1 MMYESPKQLAEF
13 DKKILQTFEFYK
25 SKIGQ
30 GGVIEASDEKKLEF
44 TQKVLVETRFT
55 NDDSFS
61 VINVPPKEDIPVFQ
75 KYDPRFTFGLLLK
88 YINDKSNEKEL
99 IQPETFNIPVFHWA
113 DYVDMTP
120 LEDYIFT
127 TEKKTCQHFDVR
139 TGDSRKNMGENLLD
153 PDDYCIDDGDAM
165 ESVLQNPLKQMKY
178 PSHIFESMKQV
189 QKESAQNPALSTG
202 FHIHRWTGRGKTAL
216 RPVIARSYLYDFMP
230 VPLTITFL
238 LPEDKFIQFHVKQGQ
253 RQKLRDSDLLFEGP
267 INIKDE
273 ISRFAN
279 KVSTSRKVLPFES
292 HLQHDD
298 FIDKSAG
305 VVRKLGAE
313 ANPLNQTDQNYLA
326 GLRYSLREENPP
338 KHFRE
343 ANIIKEE
350 PNFGFGSNYDWRFF
364 TGIINKTPQLQLANG
379 RLLKAFLKLTNRY
392 GIKSWVS
399 HGSLLGWYWNGLRLP
414 WEPDVSI
421 QLPIRDFHRLT
432 RLFNQSIVVDFGNDL
447 DKETRFGRY
456 FLDSASLLSQRTK
469 GNTNNIID
477 ARFIDIDTG
486 VKIDITALAVSD
498 TLAPSRYY
506 EQSAVGHDTLKSM
519 TPLNRNN
526 MLQLYNC
533 RKEQFIAMNQL
544 DPLRL
549 SMVQGEYG
557 YIPYGF
563 DLIMQNEYNTKGK
576 VSTFTNNYVYL
587 PKLRMWTSALVI
599 VDFLRT
605 NHLDESRLDI
615 YQEGGADMI
624 SIDLNDKEYIEFL
637 YYAENVLRD
646 FLNTR
651 EVTSLH
657 DVELQ
662 RLLKGRST
670 KGLFV
675 KNGFALLGL
684 ASIMNPETSRAPLY
698 MDYFVNETRYYDGYY
713 SFEDQLLRLKHMT
726 REHELNWQAKEE
738 EEKEME
744 EEKKKAAAAEEERKK
759 EAAAEE
765 KKKKAAAEEERK
777 KAAAAEEERKKAA
790 AEEER
795 KKAAAAQKAR
805 AEDIKKE
812 AEEMKEIEQGNNK
825 VDETKKLA
833 DEEMKKAEEKLSK
846 P

>member
-1 MMYESPKQLAEF
+1 
-13 DKKILQTFEFYK
+13 
-25 SKIGQ
+25 
-30 GGVIEASDEKKLEF
+30 
-44 TQKVLVETRFT
+44 
-55 NDDSFS
+55 
-61 VINVPPKEDIPVFQ
+61 
-75 KYDPRFTFGLLLK
+75 
-88 YINDKSNEKEL
+88 
-99 IQPETFNIPVFHWA
+99 
-113 DYVDMTP
+113 
-120 LEDYIFT
+120 
-127 TEKKTCQHFDVR
+127 
-139 TGDSRKNMGENLLD
+139 
-153 PDDYCIDDGDAM
+153 
-165 ESVLQNPLKQMKY
+165 
-178 PSHIFESMKQV
+178 
-189 QKESAQNPALSTG
+189 
-202 FHIHRWTGRGKTAL
+202 
-216 RPVIARSYLYDFMP
+216 
-230 VPLTITFL
+230 
-238 LPEDKFIQFHVKQGQ
+238 
-253 RQKLRDSDLLFEGP
+253 
-267 INIKDE
+267 
-273 ISRFAN
+273 
-279 KVSTSRKVLPFES
+279 
-292 HLQHDD
+292 
-298 FIDKSAG
+298 
-305 VVRKLGAE
+305 
-313 ANPLNQTDQNYLA
+313 
-326 GLRYSLREENPP
+326 
-338 KHFRE
+338 
-343 ANIIKEE
+343 
-350 PNFGFGSNYDWRFF
+350 
-364 TGIINKTPQLQLANG
+364 
-379 RLLKAFLKLTNRY
+379 
-392 GIKSWVS
+392 
-399 HGSLLGWYWNGLRLP
+399 
-414 WEPDVSI
+414 
-421 QLPIRDFHRLT
+421 
-432 RLFNQSIVVDFGNDL
+432 
-447 DKETRFGRY
+447 
-456 FLDSASLLSQRTK
+456 
-469 GNTNNIID
+469 
-477 ARFIDIDTG
+477 
-486 VKIDITALAVSD
+486 
-498 TLAPSRYY
+498 
-506 EQSAVGHDTLKSM
+506 
-519 TPLNRNN
+519 
-526 MLQLYNC
+526 
-533 RKEQFIAMNQL
+533 
-544 DPLRL
+544 
-549 SMVQGEYG
+549 
-557 YIPYGF
+557 
-563 DLIMQNEYNTKGK
+563 
-576 VSTFTNNYVYL
+576 
-587 PKLRMWTSALVI
+587 MWTSALVI